1 MSKVRQKPNG
11 VYICNERARI
21 IAPDWDAKC
30 ESQLLTGEGF
40 RITEEGK
47 TDKNPEPG
55 MYSIHS
61 PLFGTEW
68 GDDKAFEDRWSC
80 KCGRYI
86 GTYLAEKKF
95 KCPKCKT
102 VVSYVGVNMKKTG
115 WIILDRN
122 KIIQPHMYKKLE
134 VFIGK
139 KVLEDIL
146 LYKSEYEKNEKPL
159 SPFSRIGMI
168 DFYERFDEIMKYF
181 LDKNK
186 KFDLYIFIMSQ
197 KSVVFAKSIPV
208 YNALM
213 RHFTIKDGKIKYTK
227 DDILF
232 KRIFTNHQL
241 LNNDFALA
249 RKMEGAKKRKGGV
262 ERLRKEN
269 ILYRIQKD
277 ILALWDFSFEAIDG
291 KTGVINGQIVAGRMD
306 YTARNVIVPDPT
318 LEMDQ
323 VDIGYIT
330 ALEIMKLEFIDF
342 AVKMYDINHRE
353 AANIWRDA
361 TMTYSPRVHK
371 ILSHINTMKPII
383 LSTFRNPSINYGSR
397 FVAKVRNIV
406 GDIDDHCLSLCPQV
420 LTKPNAD
427 FDGDIMNEV
436 FHKIDN
442 LGEEFYKRLNP
453 KSNFMIS
460 RNDVLF
466 DNDSNLFKDQGVIL
480 YAFLNM

>member
-1 MSKVRQKPNG
+1 
-11 VYICNERARI
+11 
-21 IAPDWDAKC
+21 
-30 ESQLLTGEGF
+30 
-40 RITEEGK
+40 
-47 TDKNPEPG
+47 
-55 MYSIHS
+55 
-61 PLFGTEW
+61 
-68 GDDKAFEDRWSC
+68 
-80 KCGRYI
+80 
-86 GTYLAEKKF
+86 
-95 KCPKCKT
+95 
-102 VVSYVGVNMKKTG
+102 
-115 WIILDRN
+115 
-122 KIIQPHMYKKLE
+122 
-134 VFIGK
+134 
-139 KVLEDIL
+139 
-146 LYKSEYEKNEKPL
+146 
-159 SPFSRIGMI
+159 MI

-383 LSTFRNPSINYGSR
+383 LSTFRNPSINLLQRLGISLGILMII
-397 FVAKVRNIV
+397 A
-406 GDIDDHCLSLCPQV
+406 CLCV
-420 LTKPNAD
+420 LR
-427 FDGDIMNEV
+427 
-436 FHKIDN
+436 
-442 LGEEFYKRLNP
+442 Y
-453 KSNFMIS
+453 
-460 RNDVLF
+460 
-466 DNDSNLFKDQGVIL
+466 
-480 YAFLNM
+480 